1 MLNISENHLRSFSSL
16 VHVIERKLLEMQM
29 ALVAHRHQMR
39 FVHIHYS
46 NSASKQEIKSIED
59 GINTMY
65 DLLEKFCNDYNIPA
79 EETDLKNELA
89 IKANFLWE
97 DISGAAT
104 KSLRGYGALDE
115 DIKNDYE
122 LKITEMIEAANNL
135 IKRFN

>member
-1 MLNISENHLRSFSSL
+1 MFSISDNHKNSFKAL
-16 VHVIERKLLEMQM
+16 AYVIERKLLQMQTT
-29 ALVAHRHQMR
+29 LVAHRHQMR

-46 NSASKQEIKSIED
+46 DSASRQEIKSIED

-65 DLLEKFCNDYNIPA
+65 DLLEKFCNNYNIPA
-79 EETDLKNELA
+79 EEADLKNELA

-135 IKRFN
+135 IKQFN